1 MEQHVNPVATSLAV
15 GLGGSLG
22 ALARYA
28 TALAMTRYAS
38 GAFPLGTFVA
48 NLLGC
53 LLFGVIRGVM
63 ERHAISP
70 VLAGAVTTG
79 FLGAYTTFSTFSF
92 ETMSLLREGH
102 LRLATGYVVASVV
115 LGVGLAWLG
124 YRIVA
129 PAGAP

>member
-1 MEQHVNPVATSLAV
+1 MNPVATSLAV

-28 TALAMTRYAS
+28 TALAMTRYTV

-53 LLFGVIRGVM
+53 LLFGVLRGVM
-63 ERHAISP
+63 ERHAIPP
-70 VLAGAVTTG
+70 VLAGALTTG

-92 ETMSLLREGH
+92 ETMALVREGH
-102 LRLATGYVVASVV
+102 VRLASGYVAASVV
-115 LGVGLAWLG
+115 LGVALAWVG
-124 YRIVA
+124 YRVFA
-129 PAGAP
+129 PAGAV